1 MSDGNVIVDLYRY
14 SGDVHNANGIVSK
27 MQFAH
32 NVNNLLLHN
41 RKIIKNGTEQFI
53 DRIRYNYYLPNKEN
67 GSLFKVSNIEY
78 YSPKDGFPKPRIST
92 MIVDGLYSKQIQAAC
107 RLRIYGDT
115 KVGIL

>member
-41 RKIIKNGTEQFI
+41 RKIIKTVQNNLLTESVTTIIYRTKKTVRCLKFQI
-53 DRIRYNYYLPNKEN
+53 LNTIRQ
-67 GSLFKVSNIEY
+67 
-78 YSPKDGFPKPRIST
+78 KDGFPKPRIST